1 LLSPIVGHSFVKG
14 KELLKN
20 IKSMDDEHK
29 GNYLQKNT
37 KDKVDDLIEFIQ
49 SRKEENELMKK

>member
-1 LLSPIVGHSFVKG
+1 
-14 KELLKN
+14 
-20 IKSMDDEHK
+20 MDDEHK

-49 SRKEENELMKK
+49 SRKEENELMKKIIEKIKSDNNLKIDHK